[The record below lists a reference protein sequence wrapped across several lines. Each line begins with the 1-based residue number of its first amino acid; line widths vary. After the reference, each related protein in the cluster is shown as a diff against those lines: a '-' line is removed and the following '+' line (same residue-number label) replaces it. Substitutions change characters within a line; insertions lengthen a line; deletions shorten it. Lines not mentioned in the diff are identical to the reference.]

1 MKEVVIIDGLRT
13 PIGRYGGGLAGVRVA
28 TARGLRA
35 TTDEYGRFQIKTN
48 DSHAFVLDT
57 ATGQVW
63 SAMFL
68 NPQFGVVENPEPEF
82 HAPKISN

>member
-1 MKEVVIIDGLRT
+1 MFRSIDFKSAVI
-13 PIGRYGGGLAGVRVA
+13 GGLLVLVILLLVGAVPVVQP
-28 TARGLRA
+28 
-35 TTDEYGRFQIKTN
+35 DEYGRFQIKTN